1 MDIMDKVGDN
11 SPNRLKRAREKQQK
25 QCLDKQGGSLGR
37 PYFSSGSE
45 DLDHQMLR
53 KSGGCRVWGEF
64 NVKKLNGNF
73 NFAMGK
79 KIFMQ
84 GRHVH
89 SFDIGS
95 VGKWNITHKFH
106 NLQFGPSF
114 PGQENQLNSFSQILT
129 KKP

>member
-1 MDIMDKVGDN
+1 MM
-11 SPNRLKRAREKQQK
+11 
-25 QCLDKQGGSLGR
+25 
-37 PYFSSGSE
+37 
-45 DLDHQMLR
+45 R

-114 PGQENQLNSFSQILT
+114 PGQKNQLNSFSQILT
-129 KKP
+129 KKDHSAAFSYDVQVVPVHHKSILGY